1 MVPSVGNI
9 FGDIVLTLR
18 KSNPVLVL
26 VCHYTLN
33 TLLRLLFSV
42 ALHLPS
48 TCHDVLCHCGDQ
60 SEDNCL
66 TRVCL
71 KDLQDSMFQ
80 VNPFRLTM
88 FVIRRLLRLLM
99 RWVYFP
105 FLAS

>member
-9 FGDIVLTLR
+9 FCDIVLKLR

-48 TCHDVLCHCGDQ
+48 TCHDVLCQ
-60 SEDNCL
+60 SEHNCL

-88 FVIRRLLRLLM
+88 FVIRRLSKLLM
-99 RWVYFP
+99 RWFYFP